1 MTKKITLGKR
11 PESFRA
17 PVKFPMLDGSEG
29 AIQCEFKYRTKT
41 EFGKFIDRMVEDAK
55 AVEAKRAPSGE
66 AEEEADAATVRL
78 GDIMGKT
85 VDKNADYL
93 MDVLKGWDIEGR
105 DLTRDN
111 CAMLAD
117 ELPGAALAIME
128 KYRAAVTE
136 GRLGN

>member
-1 MTKKITLGKR
+1 MSKKITLGKR

-41 EFGKFIDRMVEDAK
+41 EFGKFIDRMMEDAK
-55 AVEAKRAPSGE
+55 EVESKQTASGE
-66 AEEEADAATVRL
+66 TEEGADTVRL
-78 GDIMGKT
+78 GDIMAKT

-117 ELPGAALAIME
+117 ELPGAAVAIME
-128 KYRAAVTE
+128 KYRAAVAE

>member
-41 EFGKFIDRMVEDAK
+41 EFGKFIDKMVEDAK
-55 AVEAKRAPSGE
+55 TTEAKQAPGSE
-66 AEEEADAATVRL
+66 AEEGAGAVRL
-78 GDIMGKT
+78 GDIMAKT

-117 ELPGAALAIME
+117 ELPGAAVAIME
-128 KYRAAVTE
+128 VYRTSVTE
-136 GRLGN
+136 GRRGN